1 MPVIVLLRHGE
12 TEWSRAGK
20 HTSTTDLP
28 LTPRGED
35 QARAAAPGLVRF
47 DFGLVLSSPRQR
59 ARHTADLAGLQ
70 AEVEPGLA
78 EWDYGDYEGR
88 RTVDIVAERGS
99 WSLWEDGVPGG
110 ETAEQVAARLDA
122 VLDRARLVLEEGRDV
137 CLVAHG
143 HSLRVVAARW
153 LGLPAQDGKYFR
165 LDTATLSQLGLEHGR
180 PVLQAWNVPSTEPEA
195 LQ

>member
-12 TEWSRAGK
+12 TEWSRIGR
-20 HTSTTDLP
+20 HTSTTDLA
-28 LTPRGED
+28 LTARGEE
-35 QARAAAPGLVRF
+35 QARAAAPGLTAF
-47 DFGLVLSSPRQR
+47 DFGLVLSSPRRR
-59 ARHTADLAGLQ
+59 AARTAELAGLQ
-70 AEVEPGLA
+70 AEVEPRLA

-110 ETAEQVAARLDA
+110 ETAEQVGDRLDA
-122 VLDRARLVLEEGRDV
+122 VLERARPVLDGGKDV

-153 LGLPAQDGKYFR
+153 LGLRPQDGKYFR
-165 LDTATLSQLGLEHGR
+165 LDTATLSQLGREHGR
-180 PVLQAWNVPSTEPEA
+180 PVLQAWNVPSTMPEA
-195 LQ
+195 LP